1 MVSSG
6 TRHYKILKGRL
17 ALKNKTVKKRFLATV
32 LTAALASTM
41 FYGCGGEKAE
51 DAQETS
57 ENQTQEAAS
66 EESDE
71 TALDSGKV
79 ELTIWAGDSYD
90 DCLFEMVE
98 SFKKEYAG
106 QADFEINVMESSDA
120 DTRNAVLNDIYNAGD
135 IFSMPDDQ
143 LYSLIAGGGLS
154 PVENQAA
161 IKSANLAEAVEAASY
176 NDTLYAYPYSADNGY
191 FLYYNKEYLT
201 ADDVKTMD
209 GLLAAAETAGKQV
222 SMEFNSGWY
231 LYSFF
236 GNTGLEFG
244 INDDSIT
251 NHCNWNSTEGSIKG
265 VDIAEALLDITSSPA
280 FIAQPDGNFVE
291 GIQSG
296 DIIAG
301 VSGVWN
307 ASAVQEAW
315 GDDYGAVKLPTYTCN
330 GQQVQM
336 ASFTGYKMYGVNA
349 YSKHLGWAHKLA
361 EWLTNEQNQTL
372 RFQARS
378 TGPSN
383 INAAASDEVAKA
395 PAIAAI
401 IDQSQYGVLQRV
413 GNSYWNAC
421 TNFADIIA
429 AGNPDNLDLQEL
441 MDTLVSGITASAVQ

>member
-1 MVSSG
+1 M
-6 TRHYKILKGRL
+6 
-17 ALKNKTVKKRFLATV
+17 KNKTLRRRLWAAV
-32 LTAALASTM
+32 LTAAMVSVSLC
-41 FYGCGGEKAE
+41 GCGGEKT
-51 DAQETS
+51 DDG
-57 ENQTQEAAS
+57 QEAS
-66 EESDE
+66 ESE
-71 TALDSGKV
+71 TQTAAEEEGEPALESGKV

-98 SFKKEYAG
+98 SFKQEYAG

-154 PVENQAA
+154 PVENQEA
-161 IKSANLAEAVEAASY
+161 IKNANLAEAVEAASY
-176 NDTLYAYPYSADNGY
+176 NGTLYAYPYSADNGY
-191 FLYYNKEYLT
+191 FLYYNKDYLT

-209 GLLAAAETAGKQV
+209 GLLAAAEAVGKKV

-265 VDIAEALLDITSSPA
+265 VDIAEALLNITASPA
-280 FIAQPDGNFVE
+280 FVPQPDGDFVT
-291 GIQSG
+291 GVQSG
-296 DIIAG
+296 DFIAG

-307 ASAVQEAW
+307 AAAIKEAW
-315 GDDYGAVKLPTYTCN
+315 GDAYGAVKLPTYTCA
-330 GQQVQM
+330 GQQIQM

-349 YSKHLGWAHKLA
+349 YSEHLGWAHKLA
-361 EWLTNEQNQTL
+361 EWITNEQNQTL
-372 RFQARS
+372 RFNARS

-383 INAAASDEVAKA
+383 INAAASEDVAKD

-401 IDQSQYGVLQRV
+401 IDQSRYGVLQRV

-421 TNFADIIA
+421 TSFADIIA
-429 AGNPDNLDLQEL
+429 AGNTDNLELQDL